1 MKYRL
6 RTAVWE
12 ITLAG
17 PFSCKYCGS
26 GGGKARKGEL
36 NTAECLSVADQLS
49 DLGCRRVSLI
59 GGEVFVRPDWK
70 TIVGRLREHNIRV
83 NIITNGFL
91 FKEELIDELK
101 ELSVESVSVSVDGPR
116 EVHDKYRQEG
126 SYDRAMKALRYGIAV
141 SLGFGA
147 VMSVLSFSFGEN
159 LASFFTKDAAVA
171 AGAHSYL
178 KAYAID
184 CLLTPFL
191 FCLIGFFN
199 GLGKTKF
206 VMAQGITGAFC
217 VRVPASFLLSR
228 LQPVTLFRIGL
239 ATPMSTALQI
249 LLCFGRLVYV
259 KKRVWDTS
267 GEGINDTAC

>member
-12 ITLAG
+12 ITLAC

-36 NTAECLSVADQLS
+36 NTDECLSVADQLF

-70 TIVGRLREHNIRV
+70 TIVARLREHNIRV

-91 FKEELIDELK
+91 FKEELIGEMK

-126 SYDRAMKALRYGIAV
+126 SYDRAMKAIRTLTSACIPTSVISTLNAENVKTLPAFYEELKKYPIFAWQLQACSPMGNAANYGIDYR
-141 SLGFGA
+141 
-147 VMSVLSFSFGEN
+147 FSFREVIDFVEAYRKKAPFALG
-159 LASFFTKDAAVA
+159 VA
-171 AGAHSYL
+171 
-178 KAYAID
+178 D
-184 CLLTPFL
+184 N
-191 FCLIGFFN
+191 IG
-199 GLGKTKF
+199 
-206 VMAQGITGAFC
+206 
-217 VRVPASFLLSR
+217 
-228 LQPVTLFRIGL
+228 
-239 ATPMSTALQI
+239 
-249 LLCFGRLVYV
+249 Y
-259 KKRVWDTS
+259 
-267 GEGINDTAC
+267 